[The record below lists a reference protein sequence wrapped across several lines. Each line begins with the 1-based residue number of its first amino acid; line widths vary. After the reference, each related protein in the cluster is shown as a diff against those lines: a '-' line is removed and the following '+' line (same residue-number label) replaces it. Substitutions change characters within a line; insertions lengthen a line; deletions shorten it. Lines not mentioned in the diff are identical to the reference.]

1 MDFIGLNEDE
11 DPVQLEKMNG
21 SSLKIRR
28 MGGNPRA
35 KIELK
40 Q

>member
-11 DPVQLEKMNG
+11 DPVQLEMRNG

-28 MGGNPRA
+28 MGGKPKR
-35 KIELK
+35 KS
-40 Q
+40 